1 MILLLLLVFA
11 FFFLSISWISYSF
24 CLCAFRSGL
33 YCVWSA
39 RVSLNW
45 KISYLSVQHAWVYF
59 FHLFF
64 FVWNKKT
71 CTRFHTYTIH
81 SICVF
86 SVRFYI
92 VPSLFVNVLFP
103 TFGCIVW
110 INACETE
117 YSLQEP
123 MQVKICNSRLIPLL
137 SNVQFLFRFYCNF
150 TMTIQFSDTKHILTA
165 NWRRVW
171 VKIYFSHCL
180 QTFDIEFASLF
191 YFSLPQKKKILN

>member
-1 MILLLLLVFA
+1 MVLLLLLVFA

-33 YCVWSA
+33 YCVECA
-39 RVSLNW
+39 CKLELKDFIPVCATC
-45 KISYLSVQHAWVYF
+45 LSIF
-59 FHLFF
+59 FSSFF
-64 FVWNKKT
+64 FVRNKKT

-92 VPSLFVNVLFP
+92 VPSFFVNVLSYFW
-103 TFGCIVW
+103 CIVW

-137 SNVQFLFRFYCNF
+137 SNVWFLFSIATLPWQYNF
-150 TMTIQFSDTKHILTA
+150 QIQTHTHRQLATSLGQ
-165 NWRRVW
+165 NL
-171 VKIYFSHCL
+171 FSHCL

-191 YFSLPQKKKILN
+191 YFSLPPKKILN

>member
-1 MILLLLLVFA
+1 MLEYIFFIFFFSFETKRHVLVFTHILYTRFA
-11 FFFLSISWISYSF
+11 SSLSDST
-24 CLCAFRSGL
+24 
-33 YCVWSA
+33 
-39 RVSLNW
+39 
-45 KISYLSVQHAWVYF
+45 SYLPFLWMF
-59 FHLFF
+59 
-64 FVWNKKT
+64 
-71 CTRFHTYTIH
+71 
-81 SICVF
+81 
-86 SVRFYI
+86 
-92 VPSLFVNVLFP
+92 FP

-110 INACETE
+110 INACETEYTE

-191 YFSLPQKKKILN
+191 YFSLPHKKNP